1 MQEIS
6 KSKSKGHK
14 FDLALHFFT
23 EGYAGIALL
32 SGMEDALSALTAPN
46 ILFMKDNCTFSV
58 LTWS

>member
-23 EGYAGIALL
+23 EGYAGIAL
-32 SGMEDALSALTAPN
+32 TAPN